1 MNCRNKIKVLY
12 LCLTF
17 KTQSSP
23 FREKDLSP
31 STKLIVGKL
40 GIELQSI
47 IASPAAIGVA
57 PIALLMASISLTGPA
72 IREVPVSAIA
82 SHPC

>member
-1 MNCRNKIKVLY
+1 M
-12 LCLTF
+12 
-17 KTQSSP
+17 
-23 FREKDLSP
+23 
-31 STKLIVGKL
+31 
-40 GIELQSI
+40 ELQSI

>member
-1 MNCRNKIKVLY
+1 M
-12 LCLTF
+12 
-17 KTQSSP
+17 
-23 FREKDLSP
+23 
-31 STKLIVGKL
+31 
-40 GIELQSI
+40 ELQSI

-82 SHPC
+82 SHPCWQTFKSDPIWILNSKIFNINFFLIYEKIINNFFIILYKNI